1 MRVTLH
7 NIVFRPESG
16 LELKGRDLG
25 LTIEGHAAFAA
36 KGSDVVCAGVSAV
49 ALSCV
54 AAIERVARL
63 PVKVEQR
70 DGYLEACFS
79 AEGADGE
86 QRTMLAAILG
96 MMMIG
101 LSEISASSPQSIDI
115 MYT

>member
-54 AAIERVARL
+54 AAIERVAQL

-70 DGYLEACFS
+70 DGYLEARFS
-79 AEGADGE
+79 AEGASGE
-86 QRTMLAAILG
+86 QHTMLAAILG
-96 MMMIG
+96 VMMIG